1 MENNHKLLA
10 GSRICLRY
18 IGIYVI
24 TCYVITCY
32 VIAALVP
39 MLKHR
44 GSERPVNF
52 IRYAEKYVIR

>member
-1 MENNHKLLA
+1 MENNDKLLA
-10 GSRICLRY
+10 GSRIWLGN
-18 IGIYVI
+18 IGI
-24 TCYVITCY
+24 YVITCY

-52 IRYAEKYVIR
+52 IRYAENYVIR